1 MSHQVKRSKN
11 EAFETAEYSRR
22 SQDVKVS
29 RWEAFQLAIYDPST
43 KKFLGRTKSSWGV
56 VGLFYLVFF
65 SVLALL
71 CAICYKGLMLSIDF
85 KRPTYILEDSII
97 GTSPGLGFRPIS
109 DDIDQGSLVWYN
121 ATNSSNVRT
130 WKKRIDKFLDVYIN
144 SSLLPTRGRNQQFC
158 TNSQPLPA
166 KNVCAFDVTRWGDCS
181 PGGNYGYDNS
191 TPCFFIKLNKI
202 YGWVPSYYNGNKPLP
217 LDMPPNIRDNIKST
231 NLSNLNVVWVSCQGQ
246 NPADREMI
254 GDIKYYP
261 IHHGF
266 PGYYFPFTNTPGY
279 LSPLVAVQFIS
290 PKKNVIINV
299 ECRAW
304 AENIRY
310 SGRTQNRE
318 GSVHFAFMIDI

>member
-43 KKFLGRTKSSWGV
+43 KKFLGRTKSSW
-56 VGLFYLVFF
+56 
-65 SVLALL
+65 
-71 CAICYKGLMLSIDF
+71 
-85 KRPTYILEDSII
+85 
-97 GTSPGLGFRPIS
+97 GLGFRPIS

-318 GSVHFAFMIDI
+318 GSVHFAFMIDISETKYTTSICASRYSACSRWRLTFS

>member
-1 MSHQVKRSKN
+1 MSHQVKRSEN
-11 EAFETAEYSRR
+11 ETFKTAERSRR
-22 SQDVKVS
+22 SRAKVP
-29 RWEAFQLAIYDPST
+29 RWKALRLAIYDPST

-65 SVLALL
+65 TVLVIL
-71 CAICYKGLMLSIDF
+71 CAICYKGLMLSIDL
-85 KRPTYILEDSII
+85 KRPSYILEDSLI

-109 DDIDQGSLVWYN
+109 DDINQGSLVWYN
-121 ATNSSNVRT
+121 TSNSSDVKT
-130 WKKRIDKFLDVYIN
+130 WKKRIDKFLDVYVN
-144 SSLLPTRGRNQQFC
+144 SSLLPTRGKNQRFC
-158 TNSQPLPA
+158 TNIQPVSA
-166 KNVCAFDVTRWGDCS
+166 KTVCAFDVTGWGDCS

-217 LDMPPNIRDNIKST
+217 LDMPPNIRDKIKST

-261 IHHGF
+261 THHGF
-266 PGYYFPFTNTPGY
+266 LGYYFPFTNTPGY
-279 LSPLVAVQFIS
+279 LSPLVAVQFS
-290 PKKNVIINV
+290 SSKKNVIINV